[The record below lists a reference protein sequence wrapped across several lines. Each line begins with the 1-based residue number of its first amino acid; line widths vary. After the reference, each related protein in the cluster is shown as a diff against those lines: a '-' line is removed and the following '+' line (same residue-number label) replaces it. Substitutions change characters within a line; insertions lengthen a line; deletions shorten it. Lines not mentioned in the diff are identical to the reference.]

1 MIELIAY
8 GQKPTADNT
17 EIGLQYTL
25 EVSNPGSLS
34 LTYEVSKGND
44 VMGRYSPYSQT
55 FRLPFSNTN
64 TEFFGHYYDLN
75 ISPLDITSDLVATFN
90 VSLKSICE
98 IRSDGV
104 PIIQG
109 FLQLKNVHLK
119 EEEFEVAVFGQEAN
133 LFQDMKNKNL
143 IDLFFNDEGV
153 QNVDFDISL
162 SDSNVISS
170 FTLSNDITEGQIGAG
185 IVIVPIIDY
194 GHNQPDGFLEYTFS
208 SSGNSGM
215 AVEESLQGRE
225 LKPAFN
231 VAYLFKWIINNA
243 GYTLNDS
250 AFLSSNAW
258 QKLFMTLGDNMISAA
273 MRGIF
278 GLVVAKTAA
287 GEVIH
292 TFSGPDEEDFT
303 IPFNSDSGSGS
314 GNNPPLLYDEGDNY
328 NTTTSVF
335 TAPADGYYFGEFCV
349 RTDASNNVGNY
360 GTHGNIWLS
369 GADWDNPL
377 NATAHI
383 HSLTL
388 NYGNSTM
395 GVNGIK
401 NFWFP
406 WDCYLDAGQ
415 ELSAVVNCL
424 VNPGNPGGSI
434 DILSEGTFFS
444 VLSSS
449 LINGIASIPN
459 NMPDISQS
467 DFIKDLCERFNLCI
481 VGDHDDP
488 SSLTIQPWQDYID
501 LGTHKDWT
509 DRLDLSKKRTLIPPD
524 KIRKKFIDFRDLE
537 DPTQHNA
544 VFQEVNGY
552 PIGKYSQ
559 ELETDFANGTLKNNP
574 LFAPFQVSPIP
585 NSGGVDSDAPDFLIA
600 KLSPGYGSG
609 PIADG
614 KPKLFYHNGV
624 HTLDT
629 ALYYVGSQASNKYPL
644 CLNFYNA
651 GAPMELDSPLL
662 LWSFQYQASS
672 SSTLIGY
679 TPSNQSYFAR
689 YYQKFLLSI
698 YDDDARLFE
707 CSMVLTPAD
716 IFSFRFNDEIQIEN
730 TPFRVIKISNYQ
742 PFSSEPCKVQLLKK
756 VSIASSLVLPD
767 TDDSCELNLSGYTQ
781 DGNAIFTDP
790 LTGITSTGTEE
801 CCTGQGLYWTG
812 TKCVWNHG
820 EGGTGAGLNPHGNPT
835 VKDVNPKLF
844 LTGVAGFNS
853 VKSLK
858 AQNINPIQGEFS
870 TSGMNNSSVA
880 ASTAKNFVFYCTT
893 RGTVPGSATM
903 NGIATQNPSFD
914 LLPGMMCRF
923 VLRVLSIQT
932 DHRSASAGA
941 FGETSFKVWTFVS
954 KNIAGTITTSGSEQT
969 DFAQDDANIGTR
981 SISIGVVKGMPGFG
995 IDEIV
1000 GVSIN
1005 CTGPADTVVSWH
1017 LDCSATFVNLQ
1028 NSSIEPQLILLEDL
1042 GKIMT
1047 QNSNFLEQE

>member
-225 LKPAFN
+225 LKPAIN

-292 TFSGPDEEDFT
+292 TFSGPESNFT

-328 NTTTSVF
+328 NTTTSLF
-335 TAPADGYYFGEFCV
+335 TAPADGYYFGELCL
-349 RTDASNNVGNY
+349 RTDAGNNIGNY
-360 GTHGNIWLS
+360 GAAGYMAVRGS
-369 GADWDNPL
+369 DWDNPL
-377 NATAHI
+377 NATSH
-383 HSLTL
+383 TFGGYQQ
-388 NYGNSTM
+388 YGNSTM

-406 WDCYLDAGQ
+406 WDCYLDAGMT
-415 ELSAVVNCL
+415 LSVDVNCL
-424 VNPGNPGGSI
+424 VNVNNPGGSI
-434 DILSEGTFFS
+434 DILSEGTYFS

-981 SISIGVVKGMPGFG
+981 SISIGVVKGMPGIG

-1028 NSSIEPQLILLEDL
+1028 DSSIEPQLILLEDL